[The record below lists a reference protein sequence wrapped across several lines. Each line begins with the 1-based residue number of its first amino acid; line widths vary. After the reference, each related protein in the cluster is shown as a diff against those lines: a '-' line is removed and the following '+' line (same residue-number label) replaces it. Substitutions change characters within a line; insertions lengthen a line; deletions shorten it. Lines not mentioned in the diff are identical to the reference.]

1 MFRFDTQKSRS
12 QSLPRN
18 IRTEDLERNDSD
30 MSYDPL
36 ERSIFQRARQTSQEV
51 DRQTRQ
57 GRQVEKRS
65 GNSTPRFNRPRS
77 VGATLNRSGHL
88 SGSDGNRYHSNISS
102 SGPDTDRRTDNESYD
117 RRRTINRAG
126 GARRNVEYVS
136 VTNVS
141 RDGTIGNTS
150 MLRMDD
156 KNGETRWVFADFT
169 KLRQCFVKFILTVR
183 INLHHVFY
191 GPEASVWHNI

>member
-1 MFRFDTQKSRS
+1 
-12 QSLPRN
+12 
-18 IRTEDLERNDSD
+18 

-156 KNGETRWVFADFT
+156 KNGETRWFFADFT